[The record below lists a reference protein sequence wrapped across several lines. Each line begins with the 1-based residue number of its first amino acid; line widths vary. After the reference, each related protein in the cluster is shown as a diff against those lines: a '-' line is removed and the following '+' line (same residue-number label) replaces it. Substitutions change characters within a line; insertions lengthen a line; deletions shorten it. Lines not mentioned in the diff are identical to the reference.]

1 MNGAGRYP
9 AARSIGLDARYLSHG
24 LVGGVHTYVRELA
37 ARLGRVAPDRRW
49 VLYADAKAPFELT
62 DLPAGVTIRTLPW
75 RTGASTVR
83 NDLRLGRVMARDSV
97 EVAHFPANYGFAP
110 ARLPLVITL
119 HDAINLLPWRAIV
132 RDDAKH
138 PRHLALMAYLHWLT
152 TAAVRRRPAP
162 LIITVSHYSRREI
175 LRHSTLPPDQ
185 VHVVYSGYDPAF
197 RPLPPDQTA
206 DLRARLGLRP
216 RVLLADAIKN
226 PACTLRAYRALSE
239 AIRAQTSLVFF
250 ARRPPHTAVQ
260 AAVDAGECL
269 LLHRPPRDEL
279 IALYNL
285 ADFFVFPSWYE
296 GFGLPALEAMA
307 CGTPVIASDRGS
319 LPEVV
324 GTGGVTTDAEDHAA
338 IAAIITRLFAQPNE
352 YARLCEQATR
362 QAATFSWERTARE
375 TLALYDEAWL
385 RRGAQNRS
393 GLDPAGSITS
403 WR

>member
-1 MNGAGRYP
+1 MSAAGQSP
-9 AARSIGLDARYLSHG
+9 TARSIGLDARYLSHG

-37 ARLGRVAPDRRW
+37 ARLARVAPGRRW

-62 DLPAGVTIRTLPW
+62 DLPAGVTVRTLSW
-75 RTGASTVR
+75 RNGASSVQ
-83 NDLRLGRVMARDSV
+83 NDLRLGRLMARDGV

-110 ARLPLVITL
+110 ARLPLAITL
-119 HDAINLLPWRAIV
+119 HDAINLLPWHEII
-132 RDDAKH
+132 RDDSKQ

-152 TAAVRRRPAP
+152 TVAVRRRPAP

-175 LRHSTLPPDQ
+175 LRHSALPSDQ

-197 RPLPPDQTA
+197 RPLAPDQTA

-226 PACTLRAYRALSE
+226 PACTLRGYRALP
-239 AIRAQTSLVFF
+239 ADVRDQTSLAFF
-250 ARRPPHTAVQ
+250 ARRPPAAAVQ
-260 AAVDAGECL
+260 AAADAGECL

-279 IALYNL
+279 IALYHL

-324 GTGGVTTDAEDHAA
+324 GAGGVTTDAEDHAA
-338 IAAIITRLFAQPNE
+338 IAAAITQFFTQPDA
-352 YARLCEQATR
+352 YARLCEHAAQ
-362 QAATFSWERTARE
+362 QAAGFSWEQTARE
-375 TLALYDEAWL
+375 TVALYDEAWL
-385 RRGAQNRS
+385 RAGARAQSSPDRARS
-393 GLDPAGSITS
+393 MTS